1 MRYLRLY
8 LHFLR
13 FSIGR
18 AAEFRVDFYF
28 RVVMDCIYYAVNI
41 AFFGIIYSQTTLVGG
56 WTAEQAYV
64 FVCGFLFVDA
74 VNMTVFANNMWLLP
88 VLINKGDLDYYL
100 VRPVSSLF
108 FLSFRDFAANSFM
121 NVAIAAG
128 LLVWSLWQLP
138 GGLGA
143 GQVALFV
150 LFLLNG
156 VLIVYLMRLI
166 FITPVFWLHSSRG
179 LDELNFTLDR
189 FSERPHQIY
198 SIWLQRFLLTLL
210 PFAFL
215 SSIPAH
221 VLFDGLTVSLLLHTL
236 AVTGGL
242 FAFALWFW
250 RRGLRA
256 YSSASS

>member
-1 MRYLRLY
+1 VRYLRLY
-8 LHFLR
+8 LYFLR
-13 FSIGR
+13 FSISR

-41 AFFGIIYSQTTLVGG
+41 AFFGIVYSQTTLVGG
-56 WTAEQAYV
+56 WTEEQAYV

-74 VNMTVFANNMWLLP
+74 VHMTIFANNMWMLP

-100 VRPVSSLF
+100 LRPVSSLF
-108 FLSFRDFAANSFM
+108 FLSVREFAANSFL
-121 NVAIAAG
+121 NLVIAAG
-128 LLVWSLWQLP
+128 LVVWSLWQLP
-138 GGLGA
+138 GGVDVGRA
-143 GQVALFV
+143 ALFV

-156 VLIVYLMRLI
+156 ALIVYLFRLI

-179 LDELNFTLDR
+179 LDELNWMLER

-198 SIWLQRFLLTLL
+198 STWLQRFLLTLL

-221 VLFDGLTVSLLLHTL
+221 VLFEGLTVERLLHTV

-242 FAFALWFW
+242 GAFALWLW

>member
-8 LHFLR
+8 LYFLR
-13 FSIGR
+13 FSFSR
-18 AAEFRVDFYF
+18 AAEFRLDFYF

-41 AFFGIIYSQTTLVGG
+41 AFFGIIYGQTELVGG

-74 VNMTVFANNMWLLP
+74 VNMTFFANNMWLLP
-88 VLINKGDLDYYL
+88 MLINKGDLDYYL

-108 FLSFRDFAANSFM
+108 FVSLRDFAANSFL
-121 NVAIAAG
+121 NLAIAGG
-128 LLVWSLWQLP
+128 LVAWSLWNL
-138 GGLGA
+138 GGLTA
-143 GQVALFV
+143 GGTLLYVI
-150 LFLLNG
+150 FLLNG
-156 VLIVYLMRLI
+156 VYVVYLLRLI

-179 LDELNFTLDR
+179 LDELNWTLER

-198 SIWLQRFLLTLL
+198 SGWLRRFLVTLL
-210 PFAFL
+210 PYAFL
-215 SSIPAH
+215 SSIPSH
-221 VLFDGLTVSLLLHTL
+221 VLFGGLTPELLLHTL

-242 FAFALWFW
+242 TAFALWFW